1 MRRKFQFAALLVLS
15 FSLPGNLF
23 AQTVVP
29 RDVTSPLTDIGTPG
43 GRAAVPDLLDPSV
56 LELPD
61 VQFLFD
67 GLLDDQRISLIER
80 VTRANIDDPRL
91 SAAAQS
97 IIRNHMV
104 ALQQVELAIQFLQSN
119 RDEILAGNNTEFD
132 SVFGNPGELRDIAVV
147 NPTPLSGTANVAT
160 NANVVGVT
168 GNVTLDF
175 QDQDQPNLPGEVNP
189 GDFVFVG
196 DAIAGDPLGFV
207 MEVEQVLFD
216 EDGSNQSLIG
226 TSTFGGALTATN
238 RGNVPV
244 HRILNFEQR
253 TDPARF
259 ERVLET
265 FGAIRDSLAGV
276 DINLPPDLQTSPS
289 AISYQRRFEDI
300 NDVWAPG
307 VASFTNLDDIVQRE
321 LSRTGLASTRT
332 ADRLVRQA
340 GLSNSDSH
348 FHLDR
353 LDDQGLGQTVDY
365 LPNGGPGHGATFPL
379 LWTED
384 NEIPLN
390 LGANSPVAGSTDE
403 DRAFFR
409 DRQTIFGEPD
419 NPFVQYIGRAFLEET
434 IFHNGEFFDDNIAV
448 EDSNFVSTITR
459 QVTQNGQTVTITQ
472 TFVDD
477 LRLAEVLA
485 TRPIRGPVADIDGNP
500 QSPDF
505 DIRQIPESG
514 VATVTPT
521 ERRKWQMIIES
532 FAEHSTDLDLFNVA
546 AIGIASMLGDFAP
559 GDILA
564 RDAGSYAD
572 FAALIGGTSVL
583 GSIDPTRI
591 EPFGKRGTAGFNP
604 VVPRN

>member
-1 MRRKFQFAALLVLS
+1 MRRTFLAAVLLALVS
-15 FSLPGNLF
+15 AVSGSAF
-23 AQTVVP
+23 AQTGVP
-29 RDVTSPLTDIGTPG
+29 VDVNAPASDAGI
-43 GRAAVPDLLDPSV
+43 PDLLAPEV
-56 LELPD
+56 LNLPD

-67 GLLDDQRISLIER
+67 GLLDRNRISLIEQ
-80 VTRANIDDPRL
+80 VTRANLDDPRL
-91 SAAAQS
+91 SNAARS
-97 IIRNHMV
+97 LIRNHLV
-104 ALQQVELAIQFLQSN
+104 AMQQVELAIQFLNAN
-119 RDEILAGNNTEFD
+119 RDSILTGNNTEFN

-160 NANVVGVT
+160 NANLVGSP

-175 QDQDQPNLPGEVNP
+175 QDQDQPNLPGEVNA

-196 DAIAGDPLGFV
+196 DAIAGDPLGFI

-216 EDGSNQSLIG
+216 DDGSNQSLVG
-226 TSTFGGALTATN
+226 TSTFGGAVAATN
-238 RGNVPV
+238 LNNVPV
-244 HRILNFEQR
+244 HRVLNFEQR

-259 ERVLET
+259 ERVLQT
-265 FGAIRDSLAGV
+265 FGAIRDSLAGL
-276 DINLPPDLQTSPS
+276 DINLPPALQTTANP
-289 AISYQRRFEDI
+289 ISYQRRFEDI
-300 NDVWAPG
+300 NNVWAPG
-307 VASFTNLDDIVQRE
+307 VASFTNLDDIVRRE
-321 LSRTGLASTRT
+321 LDRTGLTSTRT

-340 GLSNSDSH
+340 GFSNSDSH

-353 LDDQGLGQTVDY
+353 LDDQGLSQTVDY
-365 LPNGGPGHGATFPL
+365 RGRQTFPL

-419 NPFVQYIGRAFLEET
+419 NPFVQYIGRGFLEET
-434 IFHNGEFFDDNIAV
+434 IFHAGDFFDDNIAV
-448 EDSNFVSTITR
+448 ADSNFVSTVTR
-459 QVTQNGQTVTITQ
+459 QQTVNGVTTTTILN
-472 TFVDD
+472 FVDD
-477 LRLAEVLA
+477 LRLSEVLA
-485 TRPIRGPVADIDGNP
+485 TRPIRGPIADIDGNP

-505 DIRQIPESG
+505 DLRQIPESG
-514 VATVTPT
+514 VAIETPT

-546 AIGIASMLGDFAP
+546 AVGIADMLGDFAP

-564 RDAGSYAD
+564 RDAGSFAD
-572 FAALIGGTSVL
+572 FAALIGGSGGAL
-583 GSIDPTRI
+583 NLIDPTRI
-591 EPFGKRGTAGFNP
+591 EPFGKRATAGFNP